1 MDLGLAGKHAL
12 VTGSTAGIGYAIAK
26 GLAAEGASVI
36 VTGRT
41 KAKVDAALK
50 RISQQAARRRTSPAS
65 SRTAPRRPAPRRCS
79 SRSRNSTS
87 W

>member
-12 VTGSTAGIGYAIAK
+12 VTGSTAGIGFAIAK

-41 KAKVDAALK
+41 QATVDAALE
-50 RISQQAARRRTSPAS
+50 RIEETVPDAKLIGIVADCATAAGAKVGVRQGG
-65 SRTAPRRPAPRRCS
+65 
-79 SRSRNSTS
+79 
-87 W
+87 